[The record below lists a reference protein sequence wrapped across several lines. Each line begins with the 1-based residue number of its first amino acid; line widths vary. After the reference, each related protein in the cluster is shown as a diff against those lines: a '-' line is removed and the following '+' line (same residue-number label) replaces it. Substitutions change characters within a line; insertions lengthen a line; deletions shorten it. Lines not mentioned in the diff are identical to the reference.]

1 MGCRGIRRHYLNP
14 EERLPLRIWH
24 HQGAERD
31 VGNSNVPTG
40 GNADGRIGIIQV
52 EHARGQFI
60 QSECEK
66 ILTSLGLHVP
76 HRCQTACCT
85 AAELYLHVIYTQTF
99 NTGAKEQWL
108 CQNTMCLIK
117 PQLPR
122 QDRLIDT
129 GRCTKSSDVNTS
141 CWSTEWCDKHADVY
155 MSPVSSEVHRG
166 ERASSKRLTLK
177 VGFGNTAGLLMSHL
191 LVPRTKTRSSVS
203 TAKTLR
209 KSM

>member
-24 HQGAERD
+24 HQGAKRD

-66 ILTSLGLHVP
+66 ILTSLGLRVP
-76 HRCQTACCT
+76 HRCQTTCCI
-85 AAELYLHVIYTQTF
+85 AATL
-99 NTGAKEQWL
+99 EQWL

-129 GRCTKSSDVNTS
+129 GWCTKSSDVNTS
-141 CWSTEWCDKHADVY
+141 CWSTEWCDKHVDVHV
-155 MSPVSSEVHRG
+155 SPVSSEVHRG

-177 VGFGNTAGLLMSHL
+177 VGFGNTAGLLMSHV
-191 LVPRTKTRSSVS
+191 LVPCTKTRSSVS

>member
-24 HQGAERD
+24 HQGAKRD

-66 ILTSLGLHVP
+66 ILTSLGLRVP
-76 HRCQTACCT
+76 HRCQTTCCI
-85 AAELYLHVIYTQTF
+85 AATL
-99 NTGAKEQWL
+99 EQWL

-129 GRCTKSSDVNTS
+129 GWCTKSSDVNTS
-141 CWSTEWCDKHADVY
+141 CWSTEWCDKHVDVHV
-155 MSPVSSEVHRG
+155 SPVSSEVQRWEGLKQKTDVESWFWEHRRTSDEPCAG
-166 ERASSKRLTLK
+166 PLHKNAFKCFHSKNTEKKHVANKSTSSL
-177 VGFGNTAGLLMSHL
+177 FFF
-191 LVPRTKTRSSVS
+191 
-203 TAKTLR
+203 
-209 KSM
+209 